1 MTVEPGPRVPAD
13 GSAATR
19 ASDAER
25 ERVVDLLSAAFAE
38 GRLTREEHTTRVQ
51 RAYGSLTH
59 AELAALSDDL
69 PAGPPGTLP
78 PPVTAATAAPRANR
92 MAVGSFTC
100 GLIPLL
106 PATVAAIILGIAAHR
121 QLRRTGEPGAA
132 LATAGLALGLFW
144 LVLTVVVIFVT

>member
-1 MTVEPGPRVPAD
+1 MTVEPEPRVS
-13 GSAATR
+13 GSGTTR
-19 ASDAER
+19 ASDADR
-25 ERVVDLLSAAFAE
+25 ERAVDALSAAFVE
-38 GRLTREEHTTRVQ
+38 GRLTREEHDARVQ
-51 RAYGSLTH
+51 CAYGSLTH
-59 AELAALSDDL
+59 AELAVLSDDL

-78 PPVTAATAAPRANR
+78 PPATAAAAAPRANR
-92 MAVGSFTC
+92 MAVGSFAC

-144 LVLTVVVIFVT
+144 LVLTVVVLFVI